1 MEREMTREIDLS
13 LLRAFVAVSETS
25 GMTAAGR
32 HLNLTQAAVSQ
43 QIKRLEEQFDT
54 ELFDR
59 SQRHLAPTAS
69 GERLF
74 AHAERILSLN
84 DEIWGLMTSR
94 GFEGQV
100 RIGVPHDIVGVFM
113 PKILRGFAKAW
124 PRVEVSLDCSHS
136 TALLRALDRGEID
149 LIVTTEAE
157 PNERSQLLLSDQLV
171 WVGSPGGSAHERSP
185 LPVTLGDEQCTFRA
199 AAVKGL
205 GAMGRDWRFT
215 CASSTMSAFRATL
228 EADLAVAP
236 LLSQT
241 VPEELEILGAESGL
255 PALPIYYINLYLAPT
270 DPSTISLELAKH
282 ITRSFAIRHP
292 KAA

>member
-1 MEREMTREIDLS
+1 MTREIDLS
-13 LLRAFVAVSETS
+13 LLRAFIAVAETG

-59 SQRHLAPTAS
+59 SQRRPELTQS

-84 DEIWGLMTSR
+84 EEIWGLMTSR
-94 GFEGQV
+94 GFEGEV
-100 RIGVPHDIVGVFM
+100 RIGVPSDIVGHYM
-113 PKILRGFAKAW
+113 PLILREFAKAW
-124 PRVEVSLDCSHS
+124 PRVELSLFCGPT
-136 TALLRALDRGEID
+136 TALLGMLDQGEID
-149 LIVTTEAE
+149 VIVTTEAK
-157 PNERSQLLLSDQLV
+157 PNDKSQLLLSDQLV
-171 WVGSPGGSAHERSP
+171 WVGAPGGRAHERTP
-185 LPVTLGDEQCTFRA
+185 LPVTLGDDQCTFRA
-199 AAVKGL
+199 AAVKAL
-205 GAMGRDWRFT
+205 GSKGRDWRFT
-215 CASSTMSAFRATL
+215 CSSSEMSAFHTTL

-241 VPEELEILGAESGL
+241 VPERLQILGPETGL
-255 PALPIYYINLYLAPT
+255 PTLPTYYVNLYLAPA
-270 DPSTISLELAKH
+270 DPSAISQELAKL
-282 ITRSFAIRHP
+282 ITKGFAARYS

>member
-1 MEREMTREIDLS
+1 MPREIDLS
-13 LLRAFVAVSETS
+13 LLRAFVTVAEAG

-59 SQRHLAPTAS
+59 SQRRPELTQA

-84 DEIWGLMTSR
+84 EEIWGLMTSR
-94 GFEGQV
+94 GFEGEV
-100 RIGVPHDIVGVFM
+100 RIGVPTDIVGHYM
-113 PKILRGFAKAW
+113 PPILREFAKAW
-124 PRVEVSLDCSHS
+124 PCVELYLFCRP
-136 TALLRALDRGEID
+136 TTELLRMLDQGEID
-149 LIVTTEAE
+149 VIVTTEAK
-157 PNERSQLLLSDQLV
+157 PNDKSQLLLSDQLV
-171 WVGSPGGSAHERSP
+171 WVGAPAGSAHERTP
-185 LPVTLGDEQCTFRA
+185 LPVTLGDDQCTFRT
-199 AAVKGL
+199 AAVKAL
-205 GAMGRDWRFT
+205 GAAGRDWRFT
-215 CASSTMSAFRATL
+215 CSSSETSAFYTTL

-241 VPEELEILGAESGL
+241 VPERLEILGPESGL
-255 PALPIYYINLYLAPT
+255 PTLPTYYVNLYLAPA
-270 DPSTISLELAKH
+270 DPSAISQELAKL
-282 ITRSFAIRHP
+282 ITKGFAARYS